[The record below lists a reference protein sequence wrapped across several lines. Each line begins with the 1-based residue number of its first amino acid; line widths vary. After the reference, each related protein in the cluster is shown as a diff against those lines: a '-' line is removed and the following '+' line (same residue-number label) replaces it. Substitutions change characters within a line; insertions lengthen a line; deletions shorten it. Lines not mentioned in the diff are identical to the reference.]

1 MIDQPRL
8 LDNMLFVT
16 TIRQLINDCKISLIL
31 SQKGELP
38 TSKSEPEML
47 NSAEEL
53 FERIHANRKKIQ
65 FF

>member
-16 TIRQLINDCKISLIL
+16 TTRQLINDCTISLIL

-53 FERIHANRKKIQ
+53 FERIDVNRKKIQ

>member
-16 TIRQLINDCKISLIL
+16 TTRQLINDCTITLLL

-38 TSKSEPEML
+38 TSEPESEML

-53 FERIHANRKKIQ
+53 FERIDVNRKKIQ